1 MKIKICLIFIFI
13 FCLVTSAQE
22 GFMMETTK
30 NKIAIPFKLIE
41 NLIFIPIMVNGI
53 ELTFLLDTGS
63 EETILFSLEDQQ
75 LNLVNAE
82 KIKIK
87 GYDSTIFVEALK
99 STNNLL
105 SLPKYL
111 DSNQTIYVILDENFN
126 LSSQVGI
133 PVNGI
138 IGYNFFKNYLIEIS
152 YTKQK
157 IFVYQNTI
165 KIYKK
170 LQKKY
175 RSSEIVFERN
185 KPFISS
191 KVGVGNKE
199 ISTKLLV
206 DSGNS
211 DALWL
216 YSNTK
221 NPITI
226 PPNNI
231 DDYLGRGLSGE
242 VYGKRSRIDFLELNE
257 YKLAHPIA
265 AFPDLPT
272 IEEEKDIRDRE
283 GTVGAEILK
292 RFSVFFDYP
301 NSKIYFQKNRN
312 YNLPFHFN
320 MSGIEVQHD
329 GLQWIKEEELLDKYN
344 RITLDVAEDKL
355 VKFKYK
361 FTLKPVFKIT
371 SVRKNSPA
379 AACGLL
385 KEDVIISINNN
396 KVYTYTLQEINDL
409 LKSEEGKW
417 ITLEIE
423 RNNKIFVFKFQLQKI
438 L

>member
-1 MKIKICLIFIFI
+1 MKIKFCLVFIFI
-13 FCLVTSAQE
+13 YCLVAKAQE
-22 GFMMETTK
+22 GFVVESTK

-41 NLIFIPIMVNGI
+41 NLIFIPIMVNGV

-87 GYDSTIFVEALK
+87 GYDSSVFVEALK

-105 SLPKYL
+105 SLPNYI
-111 DSNQTIYVILDENFN
+111 DTNQTIYVILDENFN

-175 RSSEIVFERN
+175 RSSEIVLDRN
-185 KPFISS
+185 KPFIAA
-191 KVGVGNKE
+191 KVGLENKE
-199 ISTKLLV
+199 IPTKLLI

-216 YSNTK
+216 YSNSK
-221 NPITI
+221 NSITI
-226 PPNNI
+226 PPNNL
-231 DDYLGRGLSGE
+231 DDYLGHGFSGE
-242 VYGKRSRIDFLELNE
+242 IYGKRCRIDFLELNQ
-257 YKLAHPIA
+257 YKLISPIA
-265 AFPDLPT
+265 AFPDSP
-272 IEEEKDIRDRE
+272 EKDGEQAIRERE
-283 GTVGAEILK
+283 GTIGAEILK
-292 RFSVFFDYP
+292 RFSVFLDYP

-312 YNLPFHFN
+312 YDLPFNFN
-320 MSGIEVQHD
+320 MSGLEIQHD
-329 GLQWIKEEELLDKYN
+329 GLQWIKEDEILDKFN

-361 FTLKPVFKIT
+361 FSLKPVFKIT

-385 KEDVIISINNN
+385 KEDIIISINNN
-396 KVYTYTLQEINDL
+396 KAYAYSLQEINDL
-409 LKSEEGKW
+409 LKSEDGKW

-423 RNNKIFVFKFQLQKI
+423 RNNKKYVFKFQLQTI